1 MKLPRGEVFMSGVV
15 KRKTIMMIV
24 ATGIL
29 TVFVIAFFFRA
40 GGAEMKN
47 NLQNNQETP
56 KRVSVHD
63 PSIVESKNGEY
74 YIFGSHLAGAK
85 SKDLVNWTSLGGDY
99 DNVTNNWLYGN
110 VRNNLKQS
118 FLWAGYDDGDSSG
131 GKYAVWAPDVIWN
144 PYYQNKD
151 GSKGAYMIYYSASS
165 TWRRSCIGYGVSK
178 EIGGPYTYVD
188 TIIYSGFTKDGKTDG
203 KSTRNTKWDNQY
215 LNLKKLTDSG
225 VLKNGISDKW
235 FNGNEWNH
243 NYGPNAI
250 DPTLFFD
257 QSGKKLYMVY
267 GSWSGGIYLNE
278 LNLET
283 GAVKYPGTDSVDGT
297 SGNYIDRY
305 FGVHLA
311 GGNHQSGEGPYI
323 TYDKE
328 SGYYYLY
335 ETYGG
340 LTANGGY
347 NMRLFRSKNVTG
359 PYLDASG
366 KNAADNKQNNEQY
379 GIKLIGNYLL
389 SGSNTGYKA
398 AGHNSAFINGDGN
411 RYLVYHQRFDNG
423 TENHEVRVHQQFL
436 NQKGWPVTAVFENK
450 NDMISHYDTKEVLGK
465 YDLYDH
471 GQKTSS
477 DMTKKETITLLE
489 NGKIQ
494 GDRNGTWKKV
504 SGNKYDYITL
514 VMNGTE
520 YQGVFF
526 KQHDENRTS
535 EPIMTF
541 TTVGNNNT
549 CIWGSKA
556 K

>member
-1 MKLPRGEVFMSGVV
+1 MNQVV
-15 KRKTIMMIV
+15 KSRSFMMV
-24 ATGIL
+24 LSAGLIL
-29 TVFVIAFFFRA
+29 VFVIGFFFHA
-40 GGAEMKN
+40 GGAENKN
-47 NLQNNQETP
+47 SLQSNQETP

-63 PSIVESKNGEY
+63 PSVIEAENGDY

-99 DNVTNNWLYGN
+99 DNVTDNWLYGN
-110 VRNNLKQS
+110 LRDNLKES

-131 GKYAVWAPDVIWN
+131 GKYAVWAPDVLWN
-144 PYYQNKD
+144 PYYRNKD

-178 EIGGPYTYVD
+178 DIEGPYTYVD
-188 TIIYSGFTKDGKTDG
+188 TVMYSGFTKGGKTDG
-203 KSTRNTKWDNQY
+203 NSSRNTRWDNDY
-215 LNLKKLTDSG
+215 LNLKELTDSG
-225 VLKNGISDKW
+225 VLKDGISDQW
-235 FNGNEWNH
+235 FKGNEWNH

-267 GSWSGGIYLNE
+267 GSWSGGIYLCE
-278 LNLET
+278 LDRET
-283 GAVKYPGTDSVDGT
+283 GEVKYPGTDFEDGV
-297 SGNYIDRY
+297 SGNYVDRY

-366 KNAADNKQNNEQY
+366 KNAADNHSSNEKY
-379 GIKLIGNYLL
+379 GIKLIGNYQLN
-389 SGSNTGYKA
+389 GSSTGYKA
-398 AGHNSAFINGDGN
+398 AGHNSALIDKDSN

-423 TENHEVRVHQQFL
+423 TEYHEVRVHQQFL
-436 NQKGWPVTAVFENK
+436 NQSGWPVTAMFENK
-450 NDMISHYDTKEVLGK
+450 NDLISHYNSKEVLGK
-465 YDLYDH
+465 YELYDH
-471 GQKTSS
+471 GQKTTS
-477 DMTKKETITLLE
+477 DMVKKETITLLE
-489 NGKIQ
+489 NGNVQ

-504 SGNKYDYITL
+504 KGKKYDYITL
-514 VMNGTE
+514 VINGTE
-520 YQGVFF
+520 YEGVFF
-526 KQHDENRTS
+526 KQHDENGTL
-535 EPIMTF
+535 EPVMTF
-541 TTVGNNNT
+541 TAVGDNNT
-549 CIWGSKA
+549 SIWGCKA
-556 K
+556 E

>member
-1 MKLPRGEVFMSGVV
+1 MMYFMNGVFKS
-15 KRKTIMMIV
+15 KTLMMI
-24 ATGIL
+24 L
-29 TVFVIAFFFRA
+29 TAGMIAVFVIVFFFHS
-40 GGAEMKN
+40 GGAES
-47 NLQNNQETP
+47 P

-63 PSIVESKNGEY
+63 PSVVQAKNGEY
-74 YIFGSHLAGAK
+74 YIFGSHLAGGK
-85 SKDLVNWTSLGGDY
+85 SKDLINWTSLGGDY

-110 VRNNLKQS
+110 IRDNLKES

-131 GKYAVWAPDVIWN
+131 GKYAVWAPDVLWN
-144 PYYQNKD
+144 PYYRNKD

-178 EIGGPYTYVD
+178 EIEGPYTYVD

-203 KSTRNTKWDNQY
+203 KSNRNTRWDNLY

-225 VLKNGISDKW
+225 VLKNGISEKW

-257 QSGKKLYMVY
+257 QSGKNLYMVY
-267 GSWSGGIYLNE
+267 GSWSGGIYLSE
-278 LNLET
+278 LDLET
-283 GAVKYPGTDSVDGT
+283 GAVKYPGTDSVDGV
-297 SGNYIDRY
+297 SGNYVDRY

-366 KNAADNKQNNEQY
+366 KNAADNYQNNEQY
-379 GIKLIGNYLL
+379 GIKLIGNYQLR
-389 SGSNTGYKA
+389 GSSTGYKA
-398 AGHNSAFINGDGN
+398 AGHNSALIDRDGN
-411 RYLVYHQRFDNG
+411 RYLVYHQRFNNG
-423 TENHEVRVHQQFL
+423 TEYHEVRVHQQFL
-436 NQKGWPVTAVFENK
+436 SQKGWPVTAVYENK
-450 NDMISHYDTKEVLGK
+450 NDLIGHYDSREVLGA

-471 GQKTSS
+471 GQKTTS
-477 DMTKKETITLLE
+477 DMAKKEAITLLE
-489 NGKIQ
+489 NGTIK
-494 GDRNGTWKKV
+494 GDRNGTWKK
-504 SGNKYDYITL
+504 SKGIKYDYITL
-514 VMNGTE
+514 VIDGVE

-526 KQHDENRTS
+526 KQHNENGAS
-535 EPIMTF
+535 EPVMTF

-549 CIWGSKA
+549 CLWGSKA
-556 K
+556 E

>member
-1 MKLPRGEVFMSGVV
+1 MSGVV
-15 KRKTIMMIV
+15 KRKTMMLIL
-24 ATGIL
+24 ATGFL
-29 TVFVIAFFFRA
+29 AVFVIAFFFRA

-63 PSIVESKNGEY
+63 PSIIKSKNGEY

-144 PYYQNKD
+144 PYYKNKD

-297 SGNYIDRY
+297 SGNYVDRY

-366 KNAADNKQNNEQY
+366 KNAADNKQNNERY

-389 SGSNTGYKA
+389 SGSSTGYKA
-398 AGHNSAFINGDGN
+398 AGHNSALIDGDGN

-450 NDMISHYDTKEVLGK
+450 NDSISHYDTKEVLGK

-477 DMTKKETITLLE
+477 DMTNKETITLLE
-489 NGKIQ
+489 NGKVQ
-494 GDRNGTWKKV
+494 GDRDGTWKKV
-504 SGNKYDYITL
+504 NGNKYDYITL

-526 KQHDENRTS
+526 KQHDENRTL

>member
-1 MKLPRGEVFMSGVV
+1 MNQVV
-15 KRKTIMMIV
+15 KSRSFMMV
-24 ATGIL
+24 LSAGLIL
-29 TVFVIAFFFRA
+29 VFVIGIFFHA
-40 GGAEMKN
+40 GGAENKN
-47 NLQNNQETP
+47 SLQSNQETP

-63 PSIVESKNGEY
+63 PSVIEAENGDY

-85 SKDLVNWTSLGGDY
+85 SKDLVNWTSLGSDY
-99 DNVTNNWLYGN
+99 DNVTDNWLYGN
-110 VRNNLKQS
+110 LRDNLKES

-131 GKYAVWAPDVIWN
+131 GKYAVWAPDVLWN
-144 PYYQNKD
+144 PYYRNKD

-178 EIGGPYTYVD
+178 DIEGPYTYVD
-188 TIIYSGFTKDGKTDG
+188 TVMYSGFTKGGKTDG
-203 KSTRNTKWDNQY
+203 NSSRNTRWDNDY
-215 LNLKKLTDSG
+215 LNLKELTDSG
-225 VLKNGISDKW
+225 VLKDGISDQW
-235 FNGNEWNH
+235 FKGNEWNH

-267 GSWSGGIYLNE
+267 GSWSGGIYLCE
-278 LNLET
+278 LDRET
-283 GAVKYPGTDSVDGT
+283 GEVKYPGTDFEDGV
-297 SGNYIDRY
+297 SGNYVDRY

-366 KNAADNKQNNEQY
+366 KNAADNHSSNEKY
-379 GIKLIGNYLL
+379 GIKLIGNYQLN
-389 SGSNTGYKA
+389 GSSTGYKA
-398 AGHNSAFINGDGN
+398 AGHNSALIDKDSN

-423 TENHEVRVHQQFL
+423 TEYHEVRVHQQFL
-436 NQKGWPVTAVFENK
+436 NQSGWPVTAMFENK
-450 NDMISHYDTKEVLGK
+450 NDLISHYNSKEVLGK
-465 YDLYDH
+465 YELYDH
-471 GQKTSS
+471 GQKTTS
-477 DMTKKETITLLE
+477 DMVKKETITLLE
-489 NGKIQ
+489 NGNVQ

-504 SGNKYDYITL
+504 KGKKYDYITL
-514 VMNGTE
+514 VINGTE
-520 YQGVFF
+520 YEGVFF
-526 KQHDENRTS
+526 KQHDENGTL
-535 EPIMTF
+535 EPVMTF
-541 TTVGNNNT
+541 TAVGDNNT
-549 CIWGSKA
+549 SIWGCKA
-556 K
+556 E

>member
-1 MKLPRGEVFMSGVV
+1 MVLSKSEVFMNQVV
-15 KRKTIMMIV
+15 KNKTCMV
-24 ATGIL
+24 VLTTGLIA
-29 TVFVIAFFFRA
+29 VFVIAFYFHA
-40 GGAEMKN
+40 VGAESKKSPQDN
-47 NLQNNQETP
+47 RETP

-63 PSIVESKNGEY
+63 PSVVKAKNGEY

-85 SKDLVNWTSLGGDY
+85 SKDLVNWTALGSDY
-99 DNVTNNWLYGN
+99 DNVTDNWLYGN
-110 VRNNLKQS
+110 IRDNLKES
-118 FLWAGYDDGDSSG
+118 FMWAGYDDGDCSG
-131 GKYAVWAPDVIWN
+131 GRYAVWAPDVLWN
-144 PYYQNKD
+144 PYYRNDD

-178 EIGGPYTYVD
+178 EIEGPYTYVD
-188 TIIYSGFTKDGKTDG
+188 TVIYSGFTKNGKTDG
-203 KSTRNTKWDNQY
+203 NSSRNTRWDNDY

-225 VLKNGISDKW
+225 VLKDGISDQW
-235 FNGNEWNH
+235 FKGNEWNH
-243 NYGPNAI
+243 RYAPNAI

-267 GSWSGGIYLNE
+267 GSWSGGIYLCE
-278 LNLET
+278 LDRET
-283 GAVKYPGTDSVDGT
+283 GEVIYPGTDFMDGV
-297 SGNYIDRY
+297 SGNYVDRY

-335 ETYGG
+335 ETYGS

-366 KNAADNKQNNEQY
+366 KNAADNHNNNERY
-379 GIKLIGNYLL
+379 GIKLIGNYKLA
-389 SGSNTGYKA
+389 GSSTGYKA
-398 AGHNSAFINGDGN
+398 AGHNSALIDAEEN

-423 TENHEVRVHQQFL
+423 TEYHEVRVHQQFL
-436 NQKGWPVTAVFENK
+436 NQNGWPVTAVFENK
-450 NDMISHYDTKEVLGK
+450 NDLISYYNSKEVLGR
-465 YDLYDH
+465 YELYDH
-471 GQKTSS
+471 GQKTTS
-477 DMTKKETITLLE
+477 DMVKKETIILLE

-504 SGNKYDYITL
+504 KGKKYDYITL
-514 VMNGTE
+514 VINGTE
-520 YQGVFF
+520 YEGVFF
-526 KQHDENRTS
+526 KQHDENGTP
-535 EPIMTF
+535 EPVMTF
-541 TTVGNNNT
+541 TAVGNNNT

-556 K
+556 E

>member
-1 MKLPRGEVFMSGVV
+1 MNQVV
-15 KRKTIMMIV
+15 KSRSFMMV
-24 ATGIL
+24 LSAGLIL
-29 TVFVIAFFFRA
+29 VFVIGFFFHA
-40 GGAEMKN
+40 GGAENKN
-47 NLQNNQETP
+47 SLQSNQETP

-63 PSIVESKNGEY
+63 PSVIEAENGDY

-99 DNVTNNWLYGN
+99 DNVTDNWLYGN
-110 VRNNLKQS
+110 LRDNLKES

-131 GKYAVWAPDVIWN
+131 GKYAVWAPDVLWN
-144 PYYQNKD
+144 PYYRNKD

-178 EIGGPYTYVD
+178 DIEGPYTYVD
-188 TIIYSGFTKDGKTDG
+188 TVMYSGFTKDGKTDG
-203 KSTRNTKWDNQY
+203 NSSRNTRWDNDY
-215 LNLKKLTDSG
+215 LNLKELTDSG
-225 VLKNGISDKW
+225 VLKDGISDQW
-235 FNGNEWNH
+235 FKGNEWNH

-267 GSWSGGIYLNE
+267 GSWSGGIYLCE
-278 LNLET
+278 LDRET
-283 GAVKYPGTDSVDGT
+283 GEVKYPGTDFVDCV
-297 SGNYIDRY
+297 SGNYVDRY

-366 KNAADNKQNNEQY
+366 KNAADNHSNNEQY
-379 GIKLIGNYLL
+379 GIKLIGNYQLN
-389 SGSNTGYKA
+389 GSSTGYKA
-398 AGHNSAFINGDGN
+398 AGHNSALIDKDSN

-423 TENHEVRVHQQFL
+423 TEYHEVRVHQQFL
-436 NQKGWPVTAVFENK
+436 NQSGWPVTAVFENK
-450 NDMISHYDTKEVLGK
+450 NNLISHYNSKEVLGK
-465 YDLYDH
+465 YELYDQ
-471 GQKTSS
+471 GQKTTS
-477 DMTKKETITLLE
+477 DMVKKETITLLE
-489 NGKIQ
+489 NGNVQ

-504 SGNKYDYITL
+504 KGKKYDYITL
-514 VMNGTE
+514 VINGTE
-520 YQGVFF
+520 YEGVFF
-526 KQHDENRTS
+526 KQHDENGTP
-535 EPIMTF
+535 EPVMTF
-541 TTVGNNNT
+541 TAVGDNNT
-549 CIWGSKA
+549 SIWGCKA
-556 K
+556 E